1 MRANDKANHRTSS
14 GVLRLRRA
22 VWAALAVLASA
33 VSMFAAATT
42 AAARPDGAE
51 PAAAGPA
58 TSVAKPPFYAIQREY
73 LPIPKGVMPWDPS
86 WSPDGTHILFEDYH
100 HGGEWLA
107 NANGSNVHCLTCR
120 WHDNPNIIGG
130 FSYVFPGAKRM
141 LLANELGNTVDV
153 LECKPSLY
161 QCRTHRWLPV
171 DLAGDNATGE
181 TDFGRRTYHLAPDG
195 VHLAYTITRPDGL
208 VMVIAKLV
216 REPTDYK
223 LIDYRVVN
231 PTGPSG
237 PTDASPVGWAN
248 GGSLDELKSFADGGR
263 SIIILAEPN
272 GIPEEE
278 EVNLATG
285 HVTQLTGYDDWT
297 EDGEISPDGS
307 SLLSESWRTEHRLTA
322 LGLMPLD
329 QPFIALADP
338 LMSIYYVSSPQGFAC
353 DLQPW
358 LLPAGGDDDGALVG
372 QPLNPYGGGLSIPA
386 NNLDGQ
392 QVWSPDSTR
401 VLLQGR
407 LLEPAPRGS
416 NFYEVQKGPAPSE
429 LIVAHILRPPSKPI
443 KPVTTVVGD
452 WAPTPQAY
460 KSSFDMPGT
469 HTVDGLSSGT
479 AQITIEGNLV
489 GGNFALAYHDYSNDG
504 KYFLNGTETISG
516 GVETTIT
523 TVANLIATNAAGQQ
537 VGYLQSDFSFS
548 QITPAPPATQ
558 PGVSKSGTV
567 SAQWLG
573 QTASGLPTVGACPG
587 TMPRESRLHLTA
599 SIRTTSGVET
609 VKARVAADVYGEVQ
623 PVEGATV
630 SLDGRHA
637 PTNSQGQAT
646 IRLLNSATHAMVRA
660 TAGTFIAASTPLA
673 R

>member
-1 MRANDKANHRTSS
+1 MALGTLALLLSS
-14 GVLRLRRA
+14 GGTTA
-22 VWAALAVLASA
+22 G
-33 VSMFAAATT
+33 AAT
-42 AAARPDGAE
+42 APAR
-51 PAAAGPA
+51 
-58 TSVAKPPFYAIQREY
+58 VPFYAIQREY
-73 LPIPKGVMPWDPS
+73 LPVPNGVMPWDPS

-107 NANGSNVHCLTCR
+107 NANGSDVHCLTCGWR
-120 WHDNPNIIGG
+120 DNPKIIGG
-130 FSYVFPGAKRM
+130 FSYVFPGNRRM

-153 LECKPSLY
+153 LECSPSLY
-161 QCRTHRWLPV
+161 RCRSHKWLPV
-171 DLAGDNATGE
+171 DLSGDNTPGE
-181 TDFGRRTYHLAPDG
+181 PDLGRRTYHLAPDG

-208 VMVIAKLV
+208 VMMIAKLV
-216 REPTDYK
+216 REPTEYK
-223 LIDYRVVN
+223 LVDYGVVN

-237 PTDASPVGWAN
+237 PTDTDPVGWAN

-263 SIIILAEPN
+263 DVIVLAEPN

-322 LGLMPLD
+322 LGLMPLN

-338 LMSIYYVSSPQGFAC
+338 LLSIYYVSSPQGFAC

-358 LLPAGGDDDGALVG
+358 LLPASGDDDGALVG

-407 LLEPAPRGS
+407 LLESAPRGS

-429 LIVAHILRPPSKPI
+429 LIVAHLLRPPSRPI
-443 KPVTTVVGD
+443 RPVTTVVGN

-460 KSSFDMPGT
+460 RSSFDIPGT
-469 HTVDGLSSGT
+469 HAVDGLRSGT
-479 AQITIEGNLV
+479 AQITIDGNLV
-489 GGNFALAYHDYSNDG
+489 GGDFAVAYHDYSNDG

-516 GVETTIT
+516 GVETTT
-523 TVANLIATNAAGQQ
+523 ATAVDLIATNAAGQQ
-537 VGYLQSDFSFS
+537 VGYLKGDYSFS

-558 PGVSKSGTV
+558 PGVSKSGTI

-573 QTASGLPTVGACPG
+573 QTASGLPTVAACPS
-587 TMPRESRLHLTA
+587 TMPRESPLALKPLVRYAH
-599 SIRTTSGVET
+599 GVAIVT
-609 VKARVAADVYGEVQ
+609 ARVSADVYGETRSVQ
-623 PVEGATV
+623 GATITI
-630 SLDGRHA
+630 DGRDA
-637 PTNSQGQAT
+637 STTANGIARLRIP
-646 IRLLNSATHAMVRA
+646 IRTGRLVSTRIAARA
-660 TAGTFIAASTPLA
+660 GNTFIPAALRIGLPA
-673 R
+673 PRG